1 MRDPDFTNWAYA
13 SLSLHE
19 LQLLRDWY
27 DDTNERNLIGEMS
40 CATVSVLQA
49 IIGGSHIRRVVQLGT
64 YAGWSSLMLG
74 FVLRRINGRMWT
86 CDIDERMANYTQ
98 DWLIRAELAK
108 VVYSEWCS
116 SVHPG
121 NTTIAKAWNRGRPEL
136 VIIDASHECQQT
148 IDEMELWY
156 SELEEGGLIV
166 LHDSSELAVEYDK
179 TNGGGVH
186 RAVSEF
192 GAFGQFININ
202 GYGASNVFKDPCG
215 CAIIQK
221 P

>member
-49 IIGGSHIRRVVQLGT
+49 IIGGSGLRRVVQLGT
-64 YAGWSSLMLG
+64 YAGWSSLLLG
-74 FVLRRINGRMWT
+74 FILRRINGRMWT
-86 CDIDERMANYTQ
+86 CDINKAMAEYSQ
-98 DWLIRAELAK
+98 QWIVRAGLAG
-108 VVYSEWCS
+108 VVDSANCNS
-116 SVHPG
+116 TRPG
-121 NTTIAKAWNRGRPEL
+121 NAMVARAWNRGDPEL
-136 VIIDASHECQQT
+136 IIIDASHEYGQT
-148 IDEMELWY
+148 IEELKFWY
-156 SELEEGGLIV
+156 SELEESGLIV
-166 LHDSSELAVEYDK
+166 LHDSSERAIEYDK
-179 TNGGGVH
+179 TNSGGVR